1 MYKKLLYNDD
11 CILDTISKKVI
22 FDFNDEWS
30 NYVDWK
36 TKNPNI
42 EHIITKERD
51 GRLKWNQGVPIK
63 NGNEESFYQLNGKLF
78 KKKIYDN
85 EVLVKEQ
92 EYFTDDGLG
101 FDAEV
106 VYKEVKYSDGVLTDE
121 IRYYY
126 FPKNVQTH
134 IIFYPP
140 SDEYSLSYYK
150 KELDIQG
157 KLINEVE
164 CKIKEDIKYFK
175 ETIFDA
181 IGNIK
186 NTKEWQE

>member
-11 CILDTISKKVI
+11 CILDTISKKII
-22 FDFNDEWS
+22 FDFNKEWD
-30 NYVDWK
+30 NYEKWK
-36 TKNPNI
+36 LKNPNI
-42 EHIITKERD
+42 EHGITKERD

-63 NGNEESFYQLNGKLF
+63 KENEEFYYQLNGKLF
-78 KKKIYDN
+78 KKKIYN
-85 EVLVKEQ
+85 ETELIQ
-92 EYFTDDGLG
+92 QLEYFTEDDLN

-106 VYKEVKYSDGVLTDE
+106 VYKETNYSNGVLTEE

-126 FPKNVQTH
+126 YPRYVQTH

-140 SDEYSLSYYK
+140 NDTYSLSYYK
-150 KELDIQG
+150 KELDIAG
-157 KLINEVE
+157 KLISEIE
-164 CKIKEDIKYFK
+164 CKVINEIKYFK

-186 NTKEWQE
+186 NTKEWEE

>member
-1 MYKKLLYNDD
+1 MYKKLLYNDN

-22 FDFNDEWS
+22 FDFNAEWAD
-30 NYVDWK
+30 YIEWK

-42 EHIITKERD
+42 EYIITKERD

-63 NGNEESFYQLNGKLF
+63 KENEEFYYQLNGKLF
-78 KKKIYDN
+78 KKKIYN
-85 EVLVKEQ
+85 GEELIQEL
-92 EYFTDDGLG
+92 EYFTDDGLD
-101 FDAEV
+101 FDAKV
-106 VYKEVKYSDGVLTDE
+106 VYKENTYSKGVLTEE

-126 FPKNVQTH
+126 FPRNIQTH

-140 SDEYSLSYYK
+140 SDKYSLSYYK

-157 KLINEVE
+157 KLINEIE
-164 CKIKEDIKYFK
+164 CEVREDIKYFK
-175 ETIFDA
+175 ETTFDA

-186 NTKEWQE
+186 NTRNWQE